1 MAFFNIYRPITHHT
15 QIQIQ
20 IINSPT
26 LKIHIPATPDDLQSC
41 KITRIDHNR
50 IRRINGQRILFQM
63 FESYVLRI
71 NIIYN
76 TLHILRHIQSHVSY
90 IHSHKFGFLKLLRKL
105 IQRIVQKDFQRVP
118 HNGHFQIVI
127 YLLRARKQILPFFWR
142 LHFQKRIRQP
152 DVTFWRIQPCLSQPD
167 HPASRHFFGYL
178 LSLQI
183 QLIGNVWPS

>member
-1 MAFFNIYRPITHHT
+1 MRQVHFCSFLFQTYNHSITVTQAFPVKNTFNLESFFSG
-15 QIQIQ
+15 IQ
-20 IINSPT
+20 
-26 LKIHIPATPDDLQSC
+26 
-41 KITRIDHNR
+41 TRIDHNR

-127 YLLRARKQILPFFWR
+127 YLLRARKQILPFF
-142 LHFQKRIRQP
+142 
-152 DVTFWRIQPCLSQPD
+152 
-167 HPASRHFFGYL
+167 
-178 LSLQI
+178 
-183 QLIGNVWPS
+183 

>member
-71 NIIYN
+71 NIIYVFRISKQPKITRN
-76 TLHILRHIQSHVSY
+76 IQ
-90 IHSHKFGFLKLLRKL
+90 
-105 IQRIVQKDFQRVP
+105 
-118 HNGHFQIVI
+118 
-127 YLLRARKQILPFFWR
+127 A
-142 LHFQKRIRQP
+142 
-152 DVTFWRIQPCLSQPD
+152 
-167 HPASRHFFGYL
+167 
-178 LSLQI
+178 
-183 QLIGNVWPS
+183 

>member
-63 FESYVLRI
+63 FESYFLRI

-127 YLLRARKQILPFFWR
+127 YLLRARKQILPFF
-142 LHFQKRIRQP
+142 
-152 DVTFWRIQPCLSQPD
+152 
-167 HPASRHFFGYL
+167 
-178 LSLQI
+178 
-183 QLIGNVWPS
+183 